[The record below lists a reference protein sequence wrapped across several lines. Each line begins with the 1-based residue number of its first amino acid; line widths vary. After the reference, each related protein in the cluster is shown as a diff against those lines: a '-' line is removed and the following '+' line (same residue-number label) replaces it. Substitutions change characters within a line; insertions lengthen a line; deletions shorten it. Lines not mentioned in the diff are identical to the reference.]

1 MTAHL
6 LTHGVDEGEGAMRVL
21 PWLKLS
27 RINPRS
33 EEFRGEV
40 AVMGGSKIDH
50 ASRIF
55 RRDERAGEV
64 PGFIDE
70 ALWRVYV
77 AVDDEGRGVDLYG
90 IGSERRHDNVECSC
104 FDLARMSCKGNSG
117 QMERL

>member
-6 LTHGVDEGEGAMRVL
+6 LTHGVDEGEGAVRIL
-21 PWLKLS
+21 AWLKLS
-27 RINPRS
+27 GINPCS
-33 EEFRGEV
+33 EELSSKVACASGGEV
-40 AVMGGSKIDH
+40 DH

-55 RRDERAGEV
+55 RCDERAGEV